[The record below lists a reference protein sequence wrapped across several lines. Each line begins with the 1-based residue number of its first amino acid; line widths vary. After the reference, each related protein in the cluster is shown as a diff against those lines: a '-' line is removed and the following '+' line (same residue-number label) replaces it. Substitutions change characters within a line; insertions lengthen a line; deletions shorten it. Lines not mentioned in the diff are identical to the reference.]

1 MEKIFMNTEN
11 SNTNKS
17 NKFIY
22 QFTEKRNLKT
32 TNNKNN
38 GLVNLSMYRTW
49 KTLNQHTT
57 TINLKYLLPL
67 GIMNLICLVVLI
79 QFLAFKITLSLS
91 SKTTKL

>member
-11 SNTNKS
+11 SKTS
-17 NKFIY
+17 EPNKFIY
-22 QFTEKRNLKT
+22 QFSEKRNLKT
-32 TNNKNN
+32 PNNKYN
-38 GLVNLSMYRTW
+38 GLVNLSMCYTW

-57 TINLKYLLPL
+57 TINIKYLLPH